1 MKKIL
6 LLPIVI
12 MIASQ
17 VFAQGSFKITPGTT
31 LKTINGSHVVL
42 QNINLINDGTI
53 QQAVN
58 SGVFDFRGSA
68 DDTISGSGITVFDRI
83 NLSKDPGSQLIQQ
96 RNITVNS
103 EFIFTG
109 GVLYLDNYILDL
121 GGFGNLINE
130 SENSRA
136 FTYGTGYIQATRV
149 LNNPSSVNAGNL
161 GATITSTKNLGTTI
175 IRRGHQVQTNI
186 YVSNNSIQRYYDI
199 SPANNISLKATLSF
213 SYLDAELNGMDE
225 TTLTLWKKKDPVL
238 WDYVGHD
245 VKNATSNYVLRNN
258 ISKFSIWTLAF
269 DTASTIVRAVQAPA
283 QKEVMMVNFAVRIF
297 PNPTGT
303 SFNVAIQSADQLE
316 KIQLKVFGINGQI
329 IETLQA
335 NPGQIIKIGSNYRA
349 GAYLIEVIQ
358 GKQRK
363 TFKVIKL
370 GD

>member
-6 LLPIVI
+6 FLPIVI
-12 MIASQ
+12 MIANQ
-17 VFAQGSFKITPGTT
+17 VFPQGTFKITPGTT
-31 LKTINGSHVVL
+31 LKTMNGSYIVL
-42 QNINLINDGTI
+42 NSMNLENNGTI

-58 SGVFDFRGSA
+58 SGMFDFRGSTN
-68 DDTISGSGITVFDRI
+68 DTISGSGTTVFDRI
-83 NLSKDPGSQLIQQ
+83 SLAKDAGSQLILQ
-96 RNITVNS
+96 RNIAVNT
-103 EFIFTG
+103 EFIFSG
-109 GVLYLDNYILDL
+109 GMIYLDNYILDL
-121 GGFGNLINE
+121 GGLGNLVNE
-130 SENSRA
+130 SETSRA
-136 FTYGTGYIQATRV
+136 FTYGTGYIQATRI

-161 GATITSTKNLGTTI
+161 GAMISSTKNLGTTI

-186 YVSNNSIQRYYDI
+186 YASNNSIQRYYDI
-199 SPANNISLKATLSF
+199 SPANNTSLKATLSF
-213 SYLDAELNGMDE
+213 SYFDAELNGMDE

-245 VKNATSNYVLRNN
+245 SKNAISNYVLRNN

-269 DTASTIVRAVQAPA
+269 DTVSNLVRAVQVPE
-283 QKEVMMVNFAVRIF
+283 QKELMMVDFAVRIF

-335 NPGQIIKIGSNYRA
+335 NPGQIVKIGNNYRA